1 MLLKKLKLLK
11 QNQER
16 YYLIYILSISIITIV
31 LIILRILFY
40 FFKEELSGLFF
51 FDLLIKNRDLN
62 FKTNYNLMYN
72 GLIHYYEGNILI
84 NENAIYLYFWYFI
97 FYPFYNIPLNVSMY
111 VWDILRFIS
120 TIYIAINIKRISQN
134 RRELLYFFLLSG
146 VGYFS
151 DMYLNNTNWL
161 IQLLLF
167 NSYIQLKKGNK
178 LFSGILFSISTF
190 KIILILFPLIL
201 LIVKRIKLA
210 DLIYYYLPFV
220 IINIPY
226 MIFPEYFLQMIS
238 NWFQSVSLSFSL
250 ISLFLNIWRLIQ
262 PAQLMYIS
270 IIILII
276 IENIKNKEKKNKIS
290 FLIYTIVFI
299 LWILIWISIL
309 EIAFFL

>member
-16 YYLIYILSISIITIV
+16 YYLIYILSISIITIF

-40 FFKEELSGLFF
+40 IFHEELSGLFI

-62 FKTNYNLMYN
+62 FKSNYNLMYN
-72 GLIHYYEGNILI
+72 GLIHYYEDNPLTS
-84 NENAIYLYFWYFI
+84 EKAIYLYFWYFI
-97 FYPFYNIPLNVSMY
+97 FYPFYNIPFYISLFI
-111 VWDILRFIS
+111 WDILRFIS
-120 TIYIAINIKRISQN
+120 SIYIAINIKRISQN
-134 RRELLYFFLLSG
+134 RRELLYFFLFSG

-167 NSYIQLKKGNK
+167 GSYIQLKKDNK
-178 LFSGILFSISTF
+178 ISSGILFSIATF
-190 KIILILFPLIL
+190 KIILIIFPLIL
-201 LIVKRIKLA
+201 FIIKKVKLR
-210 DLIYYYLPFV
+210 DLLYYYLPFV

-238 NWFQSVSLSFSL
+238 NWFQSVSASFSIL
-250 ISLFLNIWRLIQ
+250 SIFLTIWRLIQ
-262 PAQLMYIS
+262 PAHLMYIS

-276 IENIKNKEKKNKIS
+276 IENIKNTDKKNKIS
-290 FLIYTIVFI
+290 FFIYASVFT
-299 LWILIWISIL
+299 LWILTWISIL